1 MEQNIYFKKLCLAKP
16 DSGHSGMAGFG
27 VVRAWI
33 GLLRAELRALSQVHI
48 GSSSLGAFIA
58 ANSCLMLMDDRSSTA
73 TRLRLICVRSGVG
86 LSWCTGAF

>member
-1 MEQNIYFKKLCLAKP
+1 M
-16 DSGHSGMAGFG
+16 D
-27 VVRAWI
+27 W
-33 GLLRAELRALSQVHI
+33 LRAKLTALSQVHI

-58 ANSCLMLMDDRSSTA
+58 PNSCLMLMDDRSWTA